1 MNSQWR
7 GSHVRMKPVTGWQ
20 LQHLL
25 PPRIS
30 VYLAMSTSIR
40 RICNQSFPKNP
51 HWFNSSQ
58 LVYLVATYWTCLVFL
73 ISGVCTCLRSS
84 PIRVE
89 LVKDS
94 VPPSDEICETGQ
106 KRSSKHACD
115 AITERPNLIWPC
127 VSELVLA
134 LSFEFL
140 QEIYLFF
147 EREKLWRRRYAL
159 SCWRFSQFSF
169 SRAKFK
175 KKEESIQEAS
185 INKRRR
191 LQHSTFPLEN
201 ILNSF
206 STVPKRL
213 RVSNRCWIHRD
224 ELTRRNLR
232 NKMRRKKNPKP
243 NVYNAQA
250 PRWDKCVYIGG
261 RRELRYM
268 HNNEK
273 KGGGGEDGH
282 ARRAGKRTRPGLS
295 RWRDLP
301 QSGSFPVSLSLSL
314 VFFFLRNILL
324 DLDLLLVHTVFTSN
338 QRKFT

>member
-140 QEIYLFF
+140 QKIYLFF
-147 EREKLWRRRYAL
+147 ERRNYGGDDMRSRVDV
-159 SCWRFSQFSF
+159 SPSF
-169 SRAKFK
+169 HFLAPNSK
-175 KKEESIQEAS
+175 KKRKAY
-185 INKRRR
+185 KRR
-191 LQHSTFPLEN
+191 LLINDVAYSTRHFPWK
-201 ILNSF
+201 IS
-206 STVPKRL
+206 
-213 RVSNRCWIHRD
+213 
-224 ELTRRNLR
+224 
-232 NKMRRKKNPKP
+232 
-243 NVYNAQA
+243 
-250 PRWDKCVYIGG
+250 
-261 RRELRYM
+261 
-268 HNNEK
+268 
-273 KGGGGEDGH
+273 
-282 ARRAGKRTRPGLS
+282 
-295 RWRDLP
+295 
-301 QSGSFPVSLSLSL
+301 
-314 VFFFLRNILL
+314 
-324 DLDLLLVHTVFTSN
+324 
-338 QRKFT
+338 

>member
-140 QEIYLFF
+140 QKNLFIFWKGEIMAATMC
-147 EREKLWRRRYAL
+147 AL
-159 SCWRFSQFSF
+159 VLTFLPVFIF
-169 SRAKFK
+169 SRQIQK
-175 KKEESIQEAS
+175 KRGK
-185 INKRRR
+185 
-191 LQHSTFPLEN
+191 H
-201 ILNSF
+201 
-206 STVPKRL
+206 
-213 RVSNRCWIHRD
+213 
-224 ELTRRNLR
+224 TRG
-232 NKMRRKKNPKP
+232 
-243 NVYNAQA
+243 VY
-250 PRWDKCVYIGG
+250 
-261 RRELRYM
+261 
-268 HNNEK
+268 
-273 KGGGGEDGH
+273 
-282 ARRAGKRTRPGLS
+282 
-295 RWRDLP
+295 
-301 QSGSFPVSLSLSL
+301 
-314 VFFFLRNILL
+314 
-324 DLDLLLVHTVFTSN
+324 
-338 QRKFT
+338 